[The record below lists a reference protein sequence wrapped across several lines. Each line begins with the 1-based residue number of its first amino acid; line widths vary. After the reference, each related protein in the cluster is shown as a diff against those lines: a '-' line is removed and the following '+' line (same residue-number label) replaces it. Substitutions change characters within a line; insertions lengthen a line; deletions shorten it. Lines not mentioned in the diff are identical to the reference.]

1 MKTLLYI
8 SLLALSISI
17 AHAQNNVGIGTL
29 LPNSEA
35 ILELSAADKGFLMTR
50 LNAADTSLFV
60 GNTEGMM
67 FYAVDID
74 RILYYGAGNWNPIS
88 IGGVNVWELIGNDI
102 SNINSGNV
110 GIGIS
115 SPQNLLHV
123 SGTDATS
130 DGSSGVWAK
139 INNQVVGTGPVSTGF
154 LFGTYNNPSSGTK
167 GGIFFRRS
175 GAFGVGDLIFSSNS
189 NLDPG
194 NVDASDTYV
203 KMIIENGGN
212 VGIGTVSPSVRLDV
226 EQIPTAGPSARFFN
240 GNIPYDDTGFQN
252 SGIAFH
258 SASVVAVGA
267 VSTIAALP
275 QLSGN
280 YPSILSFRTA
290 PNGSTPTQERLRILA
305 NGNVG
310 IGSFDAVNLLDVPGN
325 MAIGSSF
332 AGTSSAP
339 SNSLIV
345 EGSIGIGNNS
355 PAYPL
360 HLFSPGT
367 YGNDFGSAVI
377 YGNSSFNSNAMVLE
391 GNNTG
396 NNAPAFVYSNAFLA
410 GYALNPT
417 GTNNYGLWGHQ
428 PGTGVGGYGV
438 LATNGPDKTTPNRY
452 VALAGTTYSGI
463 FSGGN
468 VGIGTTNP
476 FRTLEVSGTGL
487 QATRIISTNFLGATV
502 ELIRPGGGGNDF
514 RMFNNATL
522 RFQFDANEFG
532 VSATDVMTIGSTGNV
547 NVIGFL
553 SKGGGSFKIDHPQ
566 DPANKYLYHSFVESP
581 DMMNVYNGNIT
592 TDANG
597 EAVIQLPD
605 YFGTLNKDFRYQL
618 TPIGQFAQ
626 LIVLQEVDPSTNSF
640 TIKSDQANVKVSW
653 QVTGIR
659 KDPWAEANRIQ
670 DVVEKKPAEKG
681 YYLHPALYGQPINK
695 QIGDAPVQVD
705 EHTSLE

>member
-1 MKTLLYI
+1 
-8 SLLALSISI
+8 
-17 AHAQNNVGIGTL
+17 
-29 LPNSEA
+29 
-35 ILELSAADKGFLMTR
+35 
-50 LNAADTSLFV
+50 
-60 GNTEGMM
+60 
-67 FYAVDID
+67 
-74 RILYYGAGNWNPIS
+74 
-88 IGGVNVWELIGNDI
+88 
-102 SNINSGNV
+102 
-110 GIGIS
+110 
-115 SPQNLLHV
+115 
-123 SGTDATS
+123 
-130 DGSSGVWAK
+130 
-139 INNQVVGTGPVSTGF
+139 
-154 LFGTYNNPSSGTK
+154 
-167 GGIFFRRS
+167 
-175 GAFGVGDLIFSSNS
+175 
-189 NLDPG
+189 
-194 NVDASDTYV
+194 
-203 KMIIENGGN
+203 
-212 VGIGTVSPSVRLDV
+212 
-226 EQIPTAGPSARFFN
+226 
-240 GNIPYDDTGFQN
+240 
-252 SGIAFH
+252 
-258 SASVVAVGA
+258 
-267 VSTIAALP
+267 
-275 QLSGN
+275 
-280 YPSILSFRTA
+280 
-290 PNGSTPTQERLRILA
+290 
-305 NGNVG
+305 
-310 IGSFDAVNLLDVPGN
+310 
-325 MAIGSSF
+325 
-332 AGTSSAP
+332 
-339 SNSLIV
+339 
-345 EGSIGIGNNS
+345 
-355 PAYPL
+355 
-360 HLFSPGT
+360 
-367 YGNDFGSAVI
+367 
-377 YGNSSFNSNAMVLE
+377 
-391 GNNTG
+391 
-396 NNAPAFVYSNAFLA
+396 
-410 GYALNPT
+410 
-417 GTNNYGLWGHQ
+417 
-428 PGTGVGGYGV
+428 
-438 LATNGPDKTTPNRY
+438 
-452 VALAGTTYSGI
+452 
-463 FSGGN
+463 
-468 VGIGTTNP
+468 GIGTTNP